1 MAAVNEFDLIEHA
14 FRQQHSFQHA
24 LTRVPN
30 GDDASVHDVP
40 DGMQLAVSTDMSL
53 AGVHWPHDFPLQ
65 FAARRAVNAALSDL
79 AAMGAE
85 ACWIWVCAGLRDI
98 RAGEAMGKGIA
109 LALHGTGIELA
120 GGDTVHASQDSLS
133 VTVAGLVPVNG
144 AMRRDAAAAGEEVW
158 LCGRLGRAAMALER
172 WQQGE
177 RSDQVVNDF
186 ANVVP
191 MLAEGVALREAGVRC
206 CIDVSDGLLADA
218 QHLADD
224 SGVGM
229 DIELP
234 RIPCMNELSQSL
246 GNEAAAR
253 LVLAGGED
261 YGLLF
266 TAPATLHDSL
276 KDIGV
281 CIGACTGSAGE
292 VVAWQNGVAAH
303 VPQRGF
309 DHFG

>member
-1 MAAVNEFDLIEHA
+1 MSEFDLIEHA
-14 FRQQHSFQHA
+14 FRHPHPFQHA

-40 DGMQLAVSTDMSL
+40 AGMQLVVSTDMSL

-85 ACWIWVCAGLRDI
+85 ASWIWVCAGLRDV

-109 LALHGTGIELA
+109 MALHGTGIELA
-120 GGDTVHASQDSLS
+120 GGDTVHAGQDSLS
-133 VTVAGLVPVNG
+133 VTVAGLVPGGG
-144 AMRRDAAAAGEEVW
+144 AMRRDTAKAGEEVW
-158 LCGRLGRAAMALER
+158 LCGRLGRASQALER

-177 RSDQVVNDF
+177 RSDQVAGDF
-186 ANVVP
+186 ANVIP
-191 MLAEGVALREAGVRC
+191 MLAEGVRLREAGVRC

-218 QHLADD
+218 QHLADN
-224 SGVGM
+224 SGVGI
-229 DIELP
+229 DIELSD
-234 RIPCMNELSQSL
+234 IPCMHELSQSL

-253 LVLAGGED
+253 FVLAGGED
-261 YGLLF
+261 YALLC
-266 TAPATLHDSL
+266 TAPAALHDSL
-276 KDIGV
+276 KHIGV
-281 CIGACTGSAGE
+281 CIGVCTGCVGE
-292 VVAWQNGVAAH
+292 VTAWQNGVAVH

-309 DHFG
+309 DHFA